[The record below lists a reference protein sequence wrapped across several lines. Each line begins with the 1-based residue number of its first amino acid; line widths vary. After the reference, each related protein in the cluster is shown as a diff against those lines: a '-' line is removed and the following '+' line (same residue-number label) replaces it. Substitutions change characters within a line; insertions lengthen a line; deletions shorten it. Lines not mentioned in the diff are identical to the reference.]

1 MKNKIFLI
9 IPLLILL
16 TGCTVN
22 YDLIIDNNSLKETI
36 TGDVE
41 KKEYEVTEN
50 DTSPNLFYTLI
61 NGDTPA
67 LIDES
72 GLYTKS
78 IKEND
83 KGLDYNYTY
92 TYKNN
97 LSESRVLNS
106 CFENHEINETDDY
119 YYIKLSGEF
128 YCLYTDKININV
140 TSNYEVMESN
150 AKKIDGNKYTWIIDN
165 SNNTNITLTVSK
177 TVQYEEP
184 VKAKTFSTFQIIG
197 FIVFAIL
204 TIITYFL
211 YKKKNSGRV

>member
-1 MKNKIFLI
+1 M
-9 IPLLILL
+9 
-16 TGCTVN
+16 
-22 YDLIIDNNSLKETI
+22 
-36 TGDVE
+36 
-41 KKEYEVTEN
+41 
-50 DTSPNLFYTLI
+50 
-61 NGDTPA
+61 
-67 LIDES
+67 
-72 GLYTKS
+72 
-78 IKEND
+78 
-83 KGLDYNYTY
+83 
-92 TYKNN
+92 
-97 LSESRVLNS
+97 
-106 CFENHEINETDDY
+106 
-119 YYIKLSGEF
+119 
-128 YCLYTDKININV
+128 YTDKININV